1 MNNNAV
7 DSKVSHAPLHVKLW
21 NVGPMHDAKLDV
33 KNITMICGANNVG
46 KTYTTYAVYGFLKF
60 FRSYEPDM
68 LWGEDAIKV
77 LLSGEELKV
86 SALECAKLVKRVLLE
101 ASKEFSQSEVLGGV
115 FGASDSFFRG
125 AKFDLSIPE
134 FSYET
139 VCNTSRDKEGNRW
152 VGSDTGIHWRI
163 TADAIYFSLTQSGRM
178 ESPLRVSRRIHLFHL
193 RRALNRV
200 FVDVILN
207 PYIPRAHILCAE
219 RTGAV
224 IFQKE
229 LDFNRNSLIEM
240 LKGGDSTTSPIY
252 RFFQEYSSCYPL
264 PIKANVNTARD
275 VPEKTKSFLVDRKDK
290 RSRVILDL
298 FAEIIGGDYKMTR
311 GRMKFIPKANQDKR
325 LDMVL
330 SSSSIR
336 ALMHM
341 AVYLYF
347 QAKVGDILIIDEPE
361 QNLHPENQRKIARL
375 FALLSNLG
383 VRIFITTHSD
393 YIVREINNLVMMR
406 GGRDDLQRRICSKY
420 GYTPEEFIDAQDVEV
435 CWARVDEQKSKKST
449 KKWSVLES
457 MKVLQSSGVDSKF
470 FNDTIDEMNEIQ
482 TELEFA

>member
-1 MNNNAV
+1 MNDNV
-7 DSKVSHAPLHVKLW
+7 SDSRVPHAPLHVKLW
-21 NVGPMHDAKLDV
+21 NVGPMHDAKFDV
-33 KNITMICGANNVG
+33 KNITLICGANNVG
-46 KTYTTYAVYGFLKF
+46 KTYTTYAVYGFLAF
-60 FRSYEPDM
+60 FRSYEPDA
-68 LWGEDAIKV
+68 LWDETAIKG

-86 SALECAKLVKRVLLE
+86 SALECAKLVKKVLSD
-101 ASKEFSQSEVLGGV
+101 ASKEFSQSEILGGV
-115 FGASDSFFRG
+115 FGAGDSFFRG

-139 VCNTSRDKEGNRW
+139 AYNLSRDKEGNRW
-152 VGSDTGIHWRI
+152 VSPYAELHWRI
-163 TADAIYFSLTQSGRM
+163 TVDAIYFSVNPSGRM
-178 ESPLRVSRRIHLFHL
+178 ERFLRMSKKIHSFHVS
-193 RRALNRV
+193 RALNRV
-200 FVDVILN
+200 LIDIVLN

-240 LKGGDSTTSPIY
+240 LKGGDLKSSPIY

-264 PIKANVNTARD
+264 PIKANVNTARE
-275 VPEKTKSFLVDRKDK
+275 VPEKTKSFLIDRKDK
-290 RSRVILDL
+290 YGRAILDL

-311 GRMKFIPKANQDKR
+311 GRMKFIPKADRNKR

-347 QAKVGDILIIDEPE
+347 QAKDGDILIIDEPE
-361 QNLHPENQRKIARL
+361 QNLHPANQRKIARL

-393 YIVREINNLVMMR
+393 YIVREINTLVMMR
-406 GGRDDLQRRICSKY
+406 GRQDDVQRRICSKY
-420 GYTPEEFIDAQDVEV
+420 GYHSEEFINAQDLEV
-435 CWARVDEQKSKKST
+435 CWAHVDERRSKSSAR
-449 KKWSVLES
+449 KWSTLES
-457 MKVLQSSGVDSKF
+457 MKVLQTSGVDAKF

-482 TELEFA
+482 TELEFV

>member
-1 MNNNAV
+1 MNNKIS
-7 DSKVSHAPLHVKLW
+7 DSNVSHAPLHVKLW
-21 NVGPMHDAKLDV
+21 NVGPMHNAEFDV
-33 KNITMICGANNVG
+33 KNITMICGSNNVG
-46 KTYTTYAVYGFLKF
+46 KTYTTYAVYGFLAF
-60 FRSYEPDM
+60 FRSYEPDS
-68 LWGEDAIKV
+68 LWDDDFIKA
-77 LLSGEELKV
+77 LLRGEEVKV
-86 SALECAKLVKRVLLE
+86 SALECSKLVKKILSD
-101 ASKEFSQSEVLGGV
+101 ASKEFSQAEVLGGV

-125 AKFDLSIPE
+125 AKFDLSIPG

-139 VCNTSRDKEGNRW
+139 VYTMLQDKEGDSWDFPYAR
-152 VGSDTGIHWRI
+152 IHWRI
-163 TADAIYFSLTQSGRM
+163 TLDAISFSIAQNGRM
-178 ESPLRVSRRIHLFHL
+178 ENPLRMSRRIQSFHMF
-193 RRALNRV
+193 RALNKV
-200 FVDVILN
+200 FIDIILN

-240 LKGGDSTTSPIY
+240 LKGRDLKLSPIY

-275 VPEKTKSFLVDRKDK
+275 VPDKAKSFLYDRKD
-290 RSRVILDL
+290 RHSRAVLEL

-311 GRMKFIPKANQDKR
+311 GRMKFIPKTDRNKR

-347 QAKVGDILIIDEPE
+347 QAKEGDILIIDEPE
-361 QNLHPENQRKIARL
+361 QNLYPTNQRKMARL
-375 FALLSNLG
+375 FALLSKLG

-406 GGRDDLQRRICSKY
+406 GSQDDVQHRMCSKY
-420 GYTPEEFIDAQDVEV
+420 GYHSEEFMDARNIEV
-435 CWARVDEQKSKKST
+435 CWAHVDERRSKNSA
-449 KKWSVLES
+449 KKWIALES
-457 MKVLQSSGVDSKF
+457 LKVLQSSGVDAKF

>member
-1 MNNNAV
+1 MNNKGS
-7 DSKVSHAPLHVKLW
+7 DSRVSRVPLHVRLG
-21 NVGPMHDAKLDV
+21 NVGPMHDAKFNV
-33 KNITMICGANNVG
+33 KNITMICGGNNVG
-46 KTYTTYAVYGFLKF
+46 KTYITYAVYGFLAF
-60 FRSYEPDM
+60 FRSYEPNA
-68 LWGEDAIKV
+68 LWNDDFIKI
-77 LLSGEELKV
+77 LLSGEEVKV
-86 SALECAKLVKRVLLE
+86 SALECSKLVKKILSD
-101 ASKEFSQSEVLGGV
+101 ASKEFSQAEVLGGV
-115 FGASDSFFRG
+115 FGASDSFFRA

-134 FSYET
+134 FSYEAVYT
-139 VCNTSRDKEGNRW
+139 MSQDKEGDHW
-152 VGSDTGIHWRI
+152 VSPNTRIHWRI
-163 TADAIYFSLTQSGRM
+163 TLDAIHFSIVPNGRI
-178 ESPLRVSRRIHLFHL
+178 ESHL
-193 RRALNRV
+193 RMSKRVHSFHMSRTLNRV
-200 FVDVILN
+200 FIDIILN

-240 LKGGDSTTSPIY
+240 LKGRDLKFSPIY

-290 RSRVILDL
+290 YGRAILDL
-298 FAEIIGGDYKMTR
+298 FAEIIGGNYKIAR
-311 GRMKFIPKANQDKR
+311 GRMKFVPSADRNKR

-347 QAKVGDILIIDEPE
+347 QAKEGDILIIDEPE
-361 QNLHPENQRKIARL
+361 QNLHPANQRKIARL

-393 YIVREINNLVMMR
+393 YIVREINNLVMMQ
-406 GGRDDLQRRICSKY
+406 GKCDEIQRCICSKY
-420 GYTPEEFIDAQDVEV
+420 GYYPEEFIDAHDVEV
-435 CWARVDEQKSKKST
+435 CWARVDKRRSKNST
-449 KKWSVLES
+449 KEWSVLES
-457 MKVLQSSGVDSKF
+457 LKVVQSSGVDAKF

-482 TELEFA
+482 TDLEFS